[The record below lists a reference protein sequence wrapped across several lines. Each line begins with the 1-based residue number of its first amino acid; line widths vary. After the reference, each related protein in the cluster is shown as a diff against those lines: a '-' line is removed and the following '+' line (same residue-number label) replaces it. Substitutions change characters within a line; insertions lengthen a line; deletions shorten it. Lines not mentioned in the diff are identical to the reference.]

1 MEYFETEIN
10 DSLTARI
17 CYSKFDKQ
25 IYFVDKDDNE
35 VAEVNLVD
43 GVDLRDFLFIISNES
58 LSDKDTG
65 GDL

>member
-1 MEYFETEIN
+1 MEYSDHEIN
-10 DSLTARI
+10 SEVSARV
-17 CYSKFDKQ
+17 CYSKFGKK
-25 IYFVDKDDNE
+25 IYFVDKNDNE

-58 LSDKDTG
+58 LSEKDTG

>member
-1 MEYFETEIN
+1 MEYFDHEIN

-17 CYSKFDKQ
+17 CYSRTDKQ